1 MKRRTCL
8 KWKKKPK
15 LFWKAYAPL
24 EQARRKILCRH
35 MKHLFRSPSFAS
47 LILPPECGGMT
58 TLDREEMRKRDEA
71 EAAVELKED
80 IAFVK
85 ARNKYKKARR

>member
-1 MKRRTCL
+1 MKRRICL
-8 KWKKKPK
+8 KWKKRPK

-24 EQARRKILCRH
+24 EQARIKILCRPL
-35 MKHLFRSPSFAS
+35 KHLIRSPSFAS

-58 TLDREEMRKRDEA
+58 TFDRENMRKRDEA
-71 EAAVELKED
+71 EADVELNED